1 MSGFEPGPRKIVD
14 EVLDTALAVL
24 EPRREQHAQRAAGG
38 EALLPGRGRGRKEPT
53 VASGSASGQ
62 ATPELARR
70 ASGDGLMVV
79 LDDWGWP
86 RWVAA

>member
-1 MSGFEPGPRKIVD
+1 MSGFEAGPRKIVD

-24 EPRREQHAQRAAGG
+24 ELRPEQHVQRAAGG

-53 VASGSASGQ
+53 VASGPASGQ

-70 ASGDGLMVV
+70 ASAGGLVFV
-79 LDDWGWP
+79 LDERVWP
-86 RWVAA
+86 RWVAG